1 MALSEAIASL
11 LHFGNY
17 STLVLVPKSGKI
29 RGFASLC
36 AWLNQ
41 PDLKGFSMRRIFY
54 GWWIVVATFFIALYI
69 GGAIFYG
76 FTAFFEPIVQEFG
89 WSYTAVSIGVA
100 LRGLEMGI
108 LAPLIGFLVDRF
120 GSRKLVLFGVITVG
134 FGLILISQTQSLIML
149 YAGFL
154 LLSLGA
160 GGCASVVLYT
170 AVANWFRR
178 HIGRALGITACGF
191 GAGGLIVPLLLWL
204 IDAYEWRTALIIL
217 ALGMW
222 VIGIPLAFVIH
233 DKPEKYGYLPNGG
246 IVSAATL
253 SSQVEAE
260 VVETSFVELIKG
272 RTLWFISLAE
282 AIRWIILTAVVVHI
296 MPYLTSIGVSRA
308 NAALVAAAIPLVSL
322 IGRFGFGWL
331 GDTFDKRYLMAI
343 TYGLAGL
350 GMLALSYS
358 SVWLFMLLFLIC
370 FPLAYGGGVTLRGAM
385 MSEYFGRN
393 SFGKALG
400 TIMGISSIGGIIGP
414 ILAGFTFDARGSYQ
428 LIWLVFCGLTI
439 ISVAVVLMV
448 KPAANSGL
456 EIGNNISQ

>member
-1 MALSEAIASL
+1 M
-11 LHFGNY
+11 
-17 STLVLVPKSGKI
+17 
-29 RGFASLC
+29 
-36 AWLNQ
+36 
-41 PDLKGFSMRRIFY
+41 KGIFY
-54 GWWIVVATFFIALYI
+54 GWWIVAASFFIALYI
-69 GGAIFYG
+69 GGAIFFG

-134 FGLILISQTQSLIML
+134 FGLILISQTQSLVTL

-160 GGCASVVLYT
+160 GGCASVVLFT

-178 HIGRALGITACGF
+178 NIGKALGIAACGF
-191 GAGGLIVPLLLWL
+191 GAGGLIIPLVPWL
-204 IDAYEWRTALIIL
+204 IDAYGWRTALVIL

-222 VIGIPLAFVIH
+222 AIGIPLALVIR
-233 DKPEKYGYLPNGG
+233 DKPEQYGYLPDGG
-246 IVSAATL
+246 VMSAITL
-253 SSQVEAE
+253 SSQTEPE
-260 VVETSFVELIKG
+260 EIENSFVEVIKG
-272 RTLWFISLAE
+272 RTLWFIGLAE
-282 AIRWIILTAVVVHI
+282 AMRWIILTAVVVHI

-308 NAALVAAAIPLVSL
+308 NAALVTAAIPLVSL

-343 TYGLAGL
+343 TYGLTGL

-358 SVWLFMLLFLIC
+358 SVWLVMFLFLIC
-370 FPLAYGGGVTLRGAM
+370 FPLAHGGGVTLRGAM
-385 MSEYFGRN
+385 MSEYFGRS

-400 TIMGISSIGGIIGP
+400 TIMGISSIGGILGP
-414 ILAGFTFDARGSYQ
+414 ILAGWTFDTRGSYQ

-439 ISVAVVLMV
+439 ISVAIILMV

-456 EIGNNISQ
+456 GIRNDVSQ